1 MADITFESPLLQQN
15 KTVYGVAGDTHTLL
29 SVAQQNKIPVPFKC
43 ENGDCG
49 SCLIKVTVLEDKQ
62 PMAITLS
69 EKEKFTLAA
78 NGKLSKEAKELAEVA
93 DIPPHYRLACQ
104 YIVRNETILVQ
115 FSGKPGVEIDPD
127 RPKHERATT
136 ADIETTGA
144 EDRAFAEAT
153 KA

>member
-1 MADITFESPLLQQN
+1 MADITFESPLMTQN

-29 SVAQQNKIPVPFKC
+29 SVAQENNIPVPFKC
-43 ENGDCG
+43 EDGDCG

-78 NGKLSKEAKELAEVA
+78 NGKLSKQAKELAEVA

-104 YIVRNETILVQ
+104 YIVRNERFWFSFPASPASRSILIVLSTNVRQ
-115 FSGKPGVEIDPD
+115 
-127 RPKHERATT
+127 RP
-136 ADIETTGA
+136 I
-144 EDRAFAEAT
+144 
-153 KA
+153 

>member
-1 MADITFESPLLQQN
+1 MADIAFESPLLQQN
-15 KTVYGVAGDTHTLL
+15 KTVYGIAGDTHTLL
-29 SVAQQNKIPVPFKC
+29 KVAKQNNIPVPFKC
-43 ENGDCG
+43 EDGDCG

-78 NGKLSKEAKELAEVA
+78 NGKLSKDAKELAEVA

-104 YIVRNETILVQ
+104 YIVRNESILVQ
-115 FSGKPGVEIDPD
+115 FSGKPGLEIDPD
-127 RPKHERATT
+127 REKHERATT

-144 EDRAFAEAT
+144 ED
-153 KA
+153 KAYAAR